1 MSVSGGVMSKVALDA
16 ALDEL
21 GMLSSITNSRQEYI
35 AELSRLAALE
45 ILQDRDVG
53 SSNAGNGMRTRASS
67 MSTVN
72 GRTFVLKRFKD
83 SRLRLKPYD
92 GLRLSEPKSSR
103 RRSRTQSENES
114 DLLDHLPHCAP
125 NQHPSLEPVP
135 YIALPIDSVLAS
147 NLFKSR
153 SMESID
159 ARTSDENVC
168 TAEKELIS
176 DTIAS
181 LREVDSVS
189 SGLHRLNVSE

>member
-1 MSVSGGVMSKVALDA
+1 MSNVTLDA

-53 SSNAGNGMRTRASS
+53 SSNSGNGMRTRASS

-92 GLRLSEPKSSR
+92 GISLSEQKSSQ
-103 RRSRTQSENES
+103 RRSRTRSENES
-114 DLLDHLPHCAP
+114 DLLNHCSP
-125 NQHPSLEPVP
+125 NQHLSLEPVP

-159 ARTSDENVC
+159 ARTSDESVVI
-168 TAEKELIS
+168 AEKELMS
-176 DTIAS
+176 DEIAS